1 MPRHSTM
8 LQILVYFTVSKK
20 NVIFIYVNIYNIYI
34 DVYTKIPLAAPPHK
48 RDNNIWGKKKYT
60 LPPWQIEKL

>member
-20 NVIFIYVNIYNIYI
+20 NVIYSYI